1 MIIDELFKI
10 SFSRRVAKSVEG
22 VDLEKKLN
30 TFFANNKKS
39 IKLDYYKL

>member
-1 MIIDELFKI
+1 MMIDELFKS
-10 SFSRRVAKSVEG
+10 SFRHRVTKCVEG
-22 VDLEKKLN
+22 IDLEKKLN